1 VANMP
6 QIPDPRAVS
15 DWLWQQA
22 RQNGRPSVEI
32 SCRTRATARVW
43 QAILAEVQ
51 TPVPITVWLHAPR
64 EARNLLGS
72 NETRSFVPHEHVYEA
87 IRVDVAVST

>member
-1 VANMP
+1 VANTP
-6 QIPDPRAVS
+6 QIHDPRAVS

-32 SCRTRATARVW
+32 SCRTRAIARIW
-43 QAILAEVQ
+43 QAVLAEVR

-64 EARNLLGS
+64 EDRHQLGS
-72 NETRSFVPHEHVYEA
+72 NETQSFGPHEHVYEA
-87 IRVDVAVST
+87 IRVDVAVSR